1 MGHSYVQGGASNNM
15 GDFTVVKSNP
25 SGTTVRFTV
34 TDTAYKLTT
43 SKMIRMVIGD
53 AIDQFIAAERSDLDT
68 NGDTDVKG
76 SGDYEGVGDGF
87 KNVVWNFAGKYAELT
102 LTSLT
107 NIAATGNI
115 TVSIPYADVI

>member
-25 SGTTVRFTV
+25 SGMIVRFTV

-53 AIDQFIAAERSDLDT
+53 AIDQFIVAERTDLDT

-76 SGDYEGVGDGF
+76 SNDYEGVGDGF
-87 KNVVWNFAGKYAELT
+87 IDVVWNFAGKYAELT
-102 LTSLT
+102 LTALT

-115 TVSIPYADVI
+115 TVSIPYADVC